1 MNEKEFNLA
10 ILAEL
15 RRIAKEVF
23 SKVTVS
29 KEGTYTA
36 AELWNGK
43 NALGEN
49 ITLFIDEADK
59 HTYTAEVG
67 TFKFTVSYEDIFLR
81 LWKFEKLCK
90 VRDEKKARFTFGAV
104 ESEIISEKAMYKSNG
119 GKIITRK
126 KTMVKVEENVA
137 YSVEKSNVNIFVL
150 YFLAN
155 GIWYA
160 VGEAANKESVKS
172 RAKLLMQKDFILNNL
187 TRRPELMD
195 ETMTAVAPIFK
206 ELYEVLATKVCNDAK
221 EKIKSENKAENTIN
235 HENKNTPDWSKPT
248 TNCIVMVNR
257 LGNGAY
263 HCKQFLLNEIGNGL
277 YKDEDNLFF
286 RYGEYCYLL
295 GGYTRGGVATFLK
308 EQPDITAKIVSMIEE
323 GSMSTESVKILYEK
337 LTGHVLGETAK
348 EERTKEETHEDYP
361 PEPYNEK
368 DVDAAQT
375 VTKTVTKCRIE
386 RESSRIIPIRQ
397 KVFPTELFYAKRKIS
412 RFKPRYFAEY
422 TNYRLCKESALERK
436 RNGNTSVYRAF
447 VRGETGISSG

>member
-1 MNEKEFNLA
+1 MNEKEFNLQ
-10 ILAEL
+10 ILAKLVE
-15 RRIAKEVF
+15 IANAIFKNAQ
-23 SKVTVS
+23 VS

-67 TFKFTVSYEDIFLR
+67 TFKFTVSYEDVFYR
-81 LWKFEKLCK
+81 LWQFEKLCR

-104 ESEIISEKAMYKSNG
+104 ESEIISKKAMYKSNS

-126 KTMVKVEENVA
+126 RTMVKVEENVA

-206 ELYEVLATKVCNDAK
+206 ALYKVLTAEACNDAK
-221 EKIKSENKAENTIN
+221 EERKPENKA
-235 HENKNTPDWSKPT
+235 KNTLKT
-248 TNCIVMVNR
+248 RERRIVITHQIKSDSYKAEIRELQYVGNR
-257 LGNGAY
+257 
-263 HCKQFLLNEIGNGL
+263 L
-277 YKDEDNLFF
+277 YKDAENL
-286 RYGEYCYLL
+286 YYLHNEYCYIL
-295 GGYTRGGVATFLK
+295 GGYTRGVAAFLK
-308 EQPDITAKIVSMIEE
+308 EQQDIQTKIISMIDE
-323 GSMSTESVKILYEK
+323 GSITTESAQILYEK
-337 LTGHVLGETAK
+337 ITGHVLGEPAK
-348 EERTKEETHEDYP
+348 SEPVHEETHEDYP
-361 PEPYNEK
+361 PEPYNE
-368 DVDAAQT
+368 VTETLETVRQT
-375 VTKTVTKCRIE
+375 VGKHEQKRATE
-386 RESSRIIPIRQ
+386 GNMLLRQ
-397 KVFPTELFYAKRKIS
+397 KVFPNELYLRKRKIR
-412 RFKPRYFAEY
+412 RFKLLYRVEY
-422 TNYRLCKESALERK
+422 INYHSCRESAV
-436 RNGNTSVYRAF
+436 NQ
-447 VRGETGISSG
+447 TGIAKSGVHSVVMIRGSTKNIV

>member
-10 ILAEL
+10 ILKEL
-15 RRIAKEVF
+15 RKIAGKVF
-23 SKVTVS
+23 AKVTVS

-43 NALGEN
+43 NDLGEN

-67 TFKFTVSYEDIFLR
+67 TFKFTVSYEDVFYR
-81 LWKFEKLCK
+81 LWQFEKLCK
-90 VRDEKKARFTFGAV
+90 VKQEKKARFTFGAV
-104 ESEIISEKAMYKSNG
+104 ESEIISEKAMYKSNS

-126 KTMVKVEENVA
+126 KTMVKVEENAA

-206 ELYEVLATKVCNDAK
+206 ALYKVLTTKACNGTK
-221 EKIKSENKAENTIN
+221 EEGSPKNEAENALKTKER
-235 HENKNTPDWSKPT
+235 HGVVTRKNKYWAEQVE
-248 TNCIVMVNR
+248 IRELLYVGNR
-257 LGNGAY
+257 
-263 HCKQFLLNEIGNGL
+263 L
-277 YKDEDNLFF
+277 YKDAENL
-286 RYGEYCYLL
+286 YYLHNEYCYIL
-295 GGYTRGGVATFLK
+295 GRYTRGVATFLK
-308 EQPDITAKIVSMIEE
+308 EQPDIQATIVSMIDE
-323 GSMSTESVKILYEK
+323 GSITTESARILYKK
-337 LTGHVLGETAK
+337 LTGHEDIKPGSSKSAD
-348 EERTKEETHEDYP
+348 EEEHEDYP

-368 DVDAAQT
+368 DADTAQT
-375 VTKTVTKCRIE
+375 VTETVTKCRQE
-386 RESSRIIPIRQ
+386 RNCCRIIPIQQ
-397 KVFPTELFYAKRKIS
+397 KVFPDELLLKIRKIR
-412 RFKPRYFAEY
+412 RFKPRYFVGY
-422 TNYRLCKESALERK
+422 TNNHIYEENSLERK
-436 RNGNTSVYRAF
+436 RNGNTSVYRILI
-447 VRGETGISSG
+447 RGETEICNW